1 MRANRIPMRV
11 RTRYWLG
18 WLCYLLLVSL
28 AWSGSN
34 PSLTEAIERIRDEGL
49 NHSQVMQTLSYLT
62 DVIGPRLTGSPALWR
77 AHEWTRDQLQR
88 WGLQNARIESWG
100 TFGRGWTLKR
110 FSAEM
115 VEPQCMPITGMPKA
129 WSPGFRRPITAE
141 VVYIDARTPAD
152 LEKYRGKLRGKIV
165 LNTPGPVPL
174 GLLTEPL
181 ARRLESE
188 SERMQP
194 RRRPSTGPPTS
205 PELEDAKYRLYAQE
219 RVALV
224 VETSVVGEGV
234 AIRVMGARTVRLNE
248 SDPTRPWQPGA
259 RVIPQI
265 VIAPE
270 PYNRMV
276 RMLQQGERVKMSVN
290 LRVEFHENQQGYNTI
305 AEIPG
310 TDLKDEIVMLGA
322 HLDSWHAATG
332 TTDNA
337 AGVAVCME
345 AVRILMAAGLQPRRT
360 IRIALWG
367 GEEQGLLG
375 SRAYVAQHF
384 ARWEGT
390 GEGRR
395 LITTPDYNRFCVYFN
410 YDNGAGR
417 IRGINLEGIEA
428 LQPIFAEWLKP
439 FEDLQATTIS
449 MRGTGSTDH
458 VSFNSVGLPGFQFI
472 QDPLE
477 YGTRTWHTNQD
488 YYDRAPAEDLK
499 QAATIMAALVYQAAM
514 RDERL
519 PRRELTAPRAAL
531 MPAHSGA
538 GMDDEHD
545 H

>member
-1 MRANRIPMRV
+1 MIS
-11 RTRYWLG
+11 WL
-18 WLCYLLLVSL
+18 WLIALCGF
-28 AWSGSN
+28 AWCDSR
-34 PSLTEAIERIRDEGL
+34 PSLSEAIERIRDEGL

-62 DVIGPRLTGSPALWR
+62 DVIGARLTGSPALLR

-88 WGLQNARIESWG
+88 WGLQNAHLESWG
-100 TFGRGWTLKR
+100 IFGRGWTLKR

-115 VEPQCMPITGMPKA
+115 VEPQCMPLIGMPKA
-129 WSPGFRRPITAE
+129 WSPGFRRPLTAE
-141 VVYIDARTPAD
+141 VVYIDAANPAD

-165 LNTPGPVPL
+165 LSTPGPVPL

-181 ARRLESE
+181 ATRLNAEQA
-188 SERMQP
+188 RTQP
-194 RRRPSTGPPTS
+194 RRRPAAGPLTS
-205 PELEDAKYRLYAQE
+205 PQLEDAKYRLYLQE
-219 RVALV
+219 GVALV
-224 VETSVVGEGV
+224 VETNVVGEGV
-234 AIRVMGARTVRLNE
+234 AIRVMSARTVRLNE
-248 SDPTRPWQPGA
+248 NDPTRPWQKGA
-259 RVIPQI
+259 RVPPQI

-270 PYNRMV
+270 QYNRMV
-276 RMLQQGERVKMSVN
+276 RMLQQGEKVKMSVN
-290 LRVEFHENQQGYNTI
+290 LRVEFHENQQGYNTL

-345 AVRILMAAGLQPRRT
+345 AVRILIATGLQPRRT

-375 SRAYVAQHF
+375 SRAYVAHHF

-390 GEGRR
+390 GDQRQ
-395 LITTPDYNRFCVYFN
+395 LIKTPAYDRFCVYFN

-428 LQPIFAEWLKP
+428 LEPIFAEWLQP
-439 FEDLQATTIS
+439 FADLEATAIS
-449 MRGTGSTDH
+449 LRSTGSTDH
-458 VSFNSVGLPGFQFI
+458 ASFNSVGLPGFQFI
-472 QDPLE
+472 QDSLE

-488 YYDRAPAEDLK
+488 YYERAPEDDLK

-514 RDERL
+514 RDARL
-519 PRRELTAPRAAL
+519 PRREIASRASAQPV
-531 MPAHSGA
+531 PADGR
-538 GMDDEHD
+538 
-545 H
+545 